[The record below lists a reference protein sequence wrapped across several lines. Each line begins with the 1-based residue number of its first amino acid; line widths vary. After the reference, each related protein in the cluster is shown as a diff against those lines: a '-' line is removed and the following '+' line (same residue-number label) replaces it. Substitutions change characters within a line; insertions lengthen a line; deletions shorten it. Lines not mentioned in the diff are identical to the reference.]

1 MVGGA
6 ILPVVPSG
14 DAFQTALSG
23 HARKRRL
30 KAGGSQDWLPHSP
43 RENGAGA
50 GKLVVAF
57 VVALA
62 AFAAPDPELDRRLD
76 AAREL
81 KRQGSAQKA
90 AAAYE
95 ALVAAF
101 RGGADRKLFARV
113 LLESSEI
120 AAAMGDY
127 TRAIDRA
134 TESARVYREEKDQR
148 NEALAINYIGQARLY
163 LGDYAA
169 ALADFNVALDMAVSQ
184 HDAAGEIVR
193 RNNIG
198 SIYFF
203 QGKYLDALQSY
214 ERALARVEGSAFAD
228 RESDRQLTLANLAII
243 YEQLGQNQKS
253 LEYYQQAL
261 AALSSFVP
269 SEQAQLLSNV
279 GTLYR
284 RMGDPVKALENYR
297 SARQLFARGKH
308 SDGEIHI
315 LYNIGIVLA
324 LDYGNLEG
332 ALAAFTEALTLAEAT
347 SNRRQVVLGHLFRGE
362 ALYRMGRND
371 PAREAYRT
379 ALAKAEETGA
389 AEEQWTANYGL
400 ARIYRR
406 EGNAGPALEAFRRA
420 IAQIESVRSG
430 LGQSS
435 LKAEFLAN
443 KREVYDGAID
453 ALLAT
458 AGAGQEQLFE
468 LFEQARSRNL
478 QDALRKTMPRATL
491 PAIRN
496 RLGPHAMLI
505 EYWVGNGQM
514 AILWTTR
521 DRSAVVRRPIAQGNL
536 ERLRK
541 LTELLHG
548 GQDAPWRAEAE
559 AAAPLLLEGIP
570 IGSEITELLIVPDG
584 ALLSLPFELLP
595 AASGGPLLIERVAV
609 SYLPSAALLLREGG
623 SRGAALPWERQL
635 LAFGDPLPPAAGRL
649 PSDETWVR
657 LPDAAREIE
666 SVARALGGRS
676 EIHAGADDLK
686 RRLVDGR
693 PARAP
698 LLHFSTHAAVD
709 TLDPNRSRI
718 LFTPESGNAASQY
731 LFWREVQDLSL
742 NGVELVTLSACDTE
756 GGKMVR
762 GEGIQSFS
770 RAFLAAGA
778 GATVTTLWRVAD
790 GPTADFM
797 RLFYAQLAHGAA
809 KAEALRSAK
818 LSFLRSGSELAQPR
832 YWAAFVLNGDGQSP
846 VRPVLSWAWVIAAA
860 LLVGLALGGAR
871 GLWKKR
877 RQ

>member
-1 MVGGA
+1 M
-6 ILPVVPSG
+6 S
-14 DAFQTALSG
+14 
-23 HARKRRL
+23 
-30 KAGGSQDWLPHSP
+30 
-43 RENGAGA
+43 GA

-57 VVALA
+57 GVALA
-62 AFAAPDPELDRRLD
+62 AFAARDPGLDRRLE

-90 AAAYE
+90 SAAYD

-101 RGGADRKLFARV
+101 RADADRKLFAQV
-113 LLESSEI
+113 LREASE
-120 AAAMGDY
+120 AATAAGDY
-127 TRAIDRA
+127 PRAIDRA
-134 TESARVYREEKDQR
+134 AELARVYREQKDQR
-148 NEALAINYIGQARLY
+148 SEAMAINYIGQARLY

-169 ALADFNVALDMAVSQ
+169 ALADFERSLAMAVAQ
-184 HDAAGEIVR
+184 HDANGEVVR

-203 QGKYLDALQSY
+203 QGRYLDALQNY
-214 ERALARVEGSAFAD
+214 ERALGRVEESAFAE
-228 RESDRQLTLANLAII
+228 RESDRQLTLANLAIV

-261 AALSSFVP
+261 AALSGFAT

-297 SARQLFARGKH
+297 SARQLFARGQH

-324 LDYGNLEG
+324 LDYGNLDGAMASFSEG
-332 ALAAFTEALTLAEAT
+332 LKLAEAT
-347 SNRRQVVLGHLFRGE
+347 SNRRQAVLGHLFRGE
-362 ALYRMGRND
+362 ALYRMGHNSQ
-371 PAREAYRT
+371 AREAYHA
-379 ALAKAEETGA
+379 ALAQAEATGA

-400 ARIYRR
+400 GRIYRR
-406 EGNAGPALEAFRRA
+406 AGEAGPALEAFRRA

-430 LGQSS
+430 LGQAS
-435 LKAEFLAN
+435 LKSEFLAN
-443 KREVYDGAID
+443 KREVYDASID

-458 AGAGQEQLFE
+458 PGASQEQLFE
-468 LFEQARSRNL
+468 MFEQARSRNL
-478 QDALRKTMPRATL
+478 QDALLKTMTRATL
-491 PAIRN
+491 PAVQN
-496 RLGPHAMLI
+496 RLGAHAMLI
-505 EYWVGNGQM
+505 EYWVGDGQM
-514 AILWTTR
+514 AILWATR
-521 DRSAVVRRPIAQGNL
+521 DRSAVLRRPIAAGSL
-536 ERLRK
+536 ERIRQ
-541 LTELLHG
+541 LTGLAQTGE
-548 GQDAPWRAEAE
+548 DAAWRAEAE
-559 AAAPLLLEGIP
+559 AAAPLLLAGIP
-570 IGSEITELLIVPDG
+570 IDGDVNQLLIVPDG

-595 AASGGPLLIERVAV
+595 AAGGGPLLIERASV
-609 SYLPSAALLLREGG
+609 SYLPSAALLLREAA
-623 SRGAALPWERQL
+623 SRRAALPWERQL
-635 LAFGDPLPPAAGRL
+635 LAFGDPLPPAAERL
-649 PSDETWVR
+649 PSDETWTR
-657 LPDAAREIE
+657 LPDAARELR

-686 RRLVDGR
+686 RRLVEGR

-718 LFTPESGNAASQY
+718 LFTPEAGNGASQY
-731 LFWREVQDLSL
+731 LFWREVQGLAL
-742 NGVELVTLSACDTE
+742 GGVELVTLSACDTE

-797 RLFYAQLAHGAA
+797 RLFYARLAHGDG

-832 YWAAFVLNGDGQSP
+832 YWAAFVLNGDGQTP
-846 VRPVLSWAWVIAAA
+846 VRPVLSWVWIAAA
-860 LLVGLALGGAR
+860 VLVCGFALGGAR
-871 GLWKKR
+871 GLWKRKKLR
-877 RQ
+877 NHN